1 MELALPRLAA
11 DGRLIA
17 ALTVG
22 LPCRI
27 VVGSWKAYFGRM
39 VTMSRNR
46 ARTTSSRMLSS

>member
-22 LPCRI
+22 LP
-27 VVGSWKAYFGRM
+27 
-39 VTMSRNR
+39 RNSILI
-46 ARTTSSRMLSS
+46 ASN

>member
-22 LPCRI
+22 LR
-27 VVGSWKAYFGRM
+27 KADGQAEM
-39 VTMSRNR
+39 NAS
-46 ARTTSSRMLSS
+46 

>member
-22 LPCRI
+22 LP
-27 VVGSWKAYFGRM
+27 KEGRQNFSEPRFL
-39 VTMSRNR
+39 SRVAFPNGQDVEP
-46 ARTTSSRMLSS
+46 

>member
-22 LPCRI
+22 LPPPRAERLNI
-27 VVGSWKAYFGRM
+27 YPQQQRDGRQD
-39 VTMSRNR
+39 S
-46 ARTTSSRMLSS
+46 

>member
-22 LPCRI
+22 LRLSGDCR
-27 VVGSWKAYFGRM
+27 
-39 VTMSRNR
+39 
-46 ARTTSSRMLSS
+46 L

>member
-22 LPCRI
+22 LRWVHPSIISNDGGLRKLI
-27 VVGSWKAYFGRM
+27 S
-39 VTMSRNR
+39 
-46 ARTTSSRMLSS
+46 ARTSSSVK

>member
-22 LPCRI
+22 LPGIRLERSI
-27 VVGSWKAYFGRM
+27 YFLR
-39 VTMSRNR
+39 R
-46 ARTTSSRMLSS
+46 

>member
-22 LPCRI
+22 LRR
-27 VVGSWKAYFGRM
+27 GRG
-39 VTMSRNR
+39 VASKGQGVSGEISSCLR
-46 ARTTSSRMLSS
+46 AVR